1 MNVYSDTL
9 SHDAVLVWLA
19 PPDRDVIGGIQM
31 RTAPPP
37 DIADTITVT
46 ELVRVQAGVT
56 PVVEDSLTPTDAVE
70 VALPMGVVGV
80 DVGAAGEAVEGRLT
94 PLLAAVS
101 DDQPVAEALTL
112 ALLLAGVSV
121 ADAVT
126 ADEAVTLRAGLVVH
140 DDLTPTD
147 VAAAALPAAPVAVE
161 VVGPTDAVALALNVL
176 TLAVVDAVVPGD
188 VVSLLAPIAIEV
200 EDETVVEERRVATI
214 VKPKKIKIRGR
225 GASQN

>member
-19 PPDRDVIGGIQM
+19 PPGRDVVGGIQM

-56 PVVEDSLTPTDAVE
+56 PVVEDSLTATETVT
-70 VALPMGVVGV
+70 VALPMAVVGM
-80 DVGAAGEAVEGRLT
+80 DANTATEAVEGRLT

-101 DDQPVAEALTL
+101 DDPAPVDAVTL
-112 ALLLAGVSV
+112 ALLLSGVSV
-121 ADAVT
+121 ADALTPGETV
-126 ADEAVTLRAGLVVH
+126 ELRAGLVVH

-147 VAAAALPAAPVAVE
+147 VAAAALPAAPVVADL
-161 VVGPTDAVALALNVL
+161 VGPTDAVALALNVL
-176 TLAVVDAVVPGD
+176 TLAVTDAAGPVD

-200 EDETVVEERRVATI
+200 DDETVVEERRVATI
-214 VKPKKIKIRGR
+214 VKAKKVRIRGR
-225 GASQN
+225 GAGA

>member
-19 PPDRDVIGGIQM
+19 PPDRDVIGGVQM

-37 DIADTITVT
+37 DLADTVTVT

-56 PVVEDSLTPTDAVE
+56 PAVEDSLTATEAVA
-70 VALPMGVVGV
+70 VALPMAVVGV

-101 DDQPVAEALTL
+101 DDRPPADVVALSVVL
-112 ALLLAGVSV
+112 PGVSV
-121 ADAVT
+121 ADALT
-126 ADEAVTLRAGLVVH
+126 AGESVELRVGLVVY

-147 VAAAALPAAPVAVE
+147 LAAAALPTAPVDAE
-161 VVGPTDAVALALNVL
+161 VVGPTDSVALALNVL
-176 TLAVVDAVVPGD
+176 TLTVVDAAGPVD

-200 EDETVVEERRVATI
+200 DDDTVVEERRVASI
-214 VKPKKIKIRGR
+214 VKPKKIRIRGR
-225 GASQN
+225 GAQG